1 MFKEEYS
8 INLADPMVA
17 GCDPDQGAASRPA
30 VDLRSPVAIRLI
42 ADAFLA
48 PKVRFGRGK
57 AD

>member
-30 VDLRSPVAIRLI
+30 VDLRSPMPIRLI
-42 ADAFLA
+42 AGAFLA
-48 PKVRFGRGK
+48 PEVRFGRGK